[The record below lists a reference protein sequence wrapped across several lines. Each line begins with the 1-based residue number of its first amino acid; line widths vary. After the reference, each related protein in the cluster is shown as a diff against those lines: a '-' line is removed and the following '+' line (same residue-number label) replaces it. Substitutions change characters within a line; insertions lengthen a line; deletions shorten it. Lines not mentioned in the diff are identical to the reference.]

1 MAGLDRVEV
10 MLMRRRLRWL
20 GHVARMKETRIP
32 KCMLVSKL
40 ARVKYSVGGQKRRW
54 NDVLVCDLKKF
65 EVYSNWHEQA
75 QVRSTW

>member
-32 KCMLVSKL
+32 KCMLVRAS
-40 ARVKYSVGGQKRRW
+40 W
-54 NDVLVCDLKKF
+54 P
-65 EVYSNWHEQA
+65 E
-75 QVRSTW
+75 